1 MAGRGGDQLDRCLKD
16 LVAKALPEDRWE
28 AAYDELASRTIRTLA
43 DLEMEA
49 AELPDWL
56 RCLTIPP
63 TGEPE
68 LDDTVQASIKWA
80 KSTDGITSRIVNVI
94 TKLDLKPSQIK
105 RLRYCDKT
113 EINSTME
120 GEMKVGAAEWGKLVQ
135 AAEAIK
141 VVPTPQTD
149 FEEEDEHCLI
159 SLEPTEDSKCQIVFN
174 QSFFPEAT
182 DAGPDS
188 VTFVVSFVGDTAA
201 GKSHLVGELA
211 FRLRSRLDCKLP
223 RRGAQGQSEPTTGD
237 VHLYRAESD
246 LAGPTTSCDLF
257 LDFEGLC
264 GKTPQ
269 GWVSKAFQR
278 MKPDSKF
285 LQEREAAANQQ
296 LPTLAYALSEVLVYV
311 TREAL
316 HNTQITERLHSW
328 AENCCPHGSTF
339 ASKPALV
346 VIRNRCPSAELLTE
360 QQASALKQAIWSGNG
375 NGTSETPLESYFREL
390 CIVTL
395 PDEKDRKF
403 SQRFAQLKDTLSR
416 LKQTASDASNW
427 RAALPLLSWAHLTNE
442 VVRALGTEKRT
453 INLPQIVSQLRTT
466 LVKDLVANA
475 AVTFGVSWAIS
486 NPDDKY
492 EDLLKIVARRYC
504 NLWRQR
510 SYGPQQALPGLTR
523 LSELFAP
530 ILDLQPCE
538 YPLCKGTRGVHAQGH
553 SIDLQTVT
561 QCCMKHSC
569 RTFVVGLK
577 QAQTADKQLHQ
588 CTEKQCPALE
598 NLPPLPVS
606 GPLLPFWGPLQR
618 RWVRQ
623 FVEQINAL
631 APEFYASLQPEDL
644 LRQQLETEW
653 ARAVVDPTQ
662 ELLDDTNTSQLS
674 QLQSHIRKSH
684 CPVCTCRICGPGA
697 SRTKWFSGCE
707 AVVCSVCAQ
716 TLTACPT
723 CERDHAY
730 ARETLFG
737 DSCVVVL
744 QSSSREEDLQQN
756 AVLRSIDDQLRP
768 NIGLTHVVDLFVGTR
783 SGTLHVAKINENQC
797 VPDYASLQDV
807 HRFITNP
814 EDQRYFKHTNNN
826 PRLALVVGDGALP
839 EVVTNFPMA
848 SMQSVQFSRVSVRT
862 ALTTVFSQRQ
872 RRFRPVWSGQPP
884 NYVGEAVAQD
894 IVYQNHG
901 SPGVLI
907 SMRNMPTNA
916 KISGNPLVRFWGSE
930 PICAPEPQLPHNPL
944 HFRISESLES
954 EEAQRIAVALVAK
967 QIRHLQPNALSPKD
981 VLRFEPRTA
990 NAEAIFDF
998 LTKLRCA
1005 LSFSQA
1011 NGDTP
1016 IEPTWDKTR
1025 GWFVPAPRQGRWRL
1039 DILYNNE
1046 TFPCHGSPFAFP
1058 ES

>member
-269 GWVSKAFQR
+269 GWVRKAFQR
-278 MKPDSKF
+278 RMKSDSKF
-285 LQEREAAANQQ
+285 LQEREAAANRK
-296 LPTLAYALSEVLVYV
+296 LPTLAYALSDVLVYV
-311 TREAL
+311 TREAV
-316 HNTQITERLHSW
+316 HNTQITERLLSW

-346 VIRNRCPSAELLTE
+346 VIRNRCPTAELLTE
-360 QQASALKQAIWSGNG
+360 QQASAHEQRIWAGSGN
-375 NGTSETPLESYFREL
+375 ETTEITLDSYFRKL
-390 CIVTL
+390 RIVTL
-395 PDEKDRKF
+395 PDDTDNAF
-403 SQRFAQLKDTLSR
+403 AQRFANLKKILSE
-416 LKQTASDASNW
+416 LKHTASDASNW
-427 RAALPLLSWAHLTNE
+427 RAALPLLSWAHLANE
-442 VVRALGTEKRT
+442 VVRELETEKRT
-453 INLPQIVSQLRTT
+453 LNLPQIVSQLRTT

-486 NPDDKY
+486 NPDDSY
-492 EDLLKIVARRYC
+492 EDLLKMVARRYC

-510 SYGPQQALPGLTR
+510 RYGPQQALPGLTR
-523 LSELFAP
+523 LPELFAP

-538 YPLCKGTRGVHAQGH
+538 YPLCKGTRGVHEQGH
-553 SIDLQTVT
+553 SIDFQKVT
-561 QCCMKHSC
+561 QHCVERSC
-569 RTFVVGLK
+569 REFVGNLK
-577 QAQTADKQLHQ
+577 RAQTAEEQLQ
-588 CTEKQCPALE
+588 KCTGNGCLALCQLPA
-598 NLPPLPVS
+598 LPVS
-606 GPLLPFWGPLQR
+606 GPILPFWGPLQR

-623 FVEQINAL
+623 FAGQINAL
-631 APEFYASLQPEDL
+631 VPGFYASRTPEDL
-644 LRQQLETEW
+644 LLQELETEW
-653 ARAVVDPTQ
+653 KRAAVDPTQ
-662 ELLDDTNTSQLS
+662 ELLADTNTSQL
-674 QLQSHIRKSH
+674 QPHIRKSH

-697 SRTKWFSGCE
+697 SRTKWFSECE
-707 AVVCSVCAQ
+707 AVVCSVCAD
-716 TLTACPT
+716 TLKVCPCGHRHDSFEPDT
-723 CERDHAY
+723 I
-730 ARETLFG
+730 FG

-744 QSSSREEDLQQN
+744 ESSCCEEDLQQN
-756 AVLRSIDDQLRP
+756 AVLRSIDDQLKP
-768 NIGLTHVVDLFVGTR
+768 AIGLTQVVDLFVGTR
-783 SGTLHVAKINENQC
+783 CGTLHVAKINENNS
-797 VPDYASLQDV
+797 VPEEVLLQDV
-807 HRFITNP
+807 HRFIACASP
-814 EDQRYFKHTNNN
+814 EDDKYLKNTIDF
-826 PRLALVVGDGALP
+826 PRIALVVADGPLP

-848 SMQSVQFSRVSVRT
+848 SMQSVQFSRVPIRT
-862 ALTTVFSQRQ
+862 ALCNILSQRQ
-872 RRFRPVWSGQPP
+872 RRFRPVWSEQPSS
-884 NYVGEAVAQD
+884 YIGEAVAKD

-907 SMRNMPTNA
+907 SMRNMPHA
-916 KISGNPLVRFWGSE
+916 KSSGNPLARFKIWGSE
-930 PICAPEPQLPHNPL
+930 PICTPEPQLPHNPL
-944 HFRISESLES
+944 HFRISESIKV
-954 EEAQRIAVALVAK
+954 EEAKRIAVALVAK
-967 QIRHLQPNALSPKD
+967 QIHFKPTDTNT
-981 VLRFEPRTA
+981 LRFEPRSA
-990 NAEAIFDF
+990 MPNAQAIRKF
-998 LTKLRCA
+998 LNKLGCT
-1005 LSFSQA
+1005 LSFSLA
-1011 NGDTP
+1011 NGGP
-1016 IEPTWDKTR
+1016 PSAPTWDNAC
-1025 GWFVPAPRQGRWRL
+1025 GWFVPAPQGRWRL
-1039 DILYNNE
+1039 DILYNSE
-1046 TFPCHGSPFAFP
+1046 YFPCHGSPFAFP
-1058 ES
+1058 ET